1 MTKGLVGVE
10 LLCECLVPRAVVAIL
25 DAFHFDL
32 SEATSLNERE
42 QLQASLDRGGGR
54 EKLELGTEKHLQK
67 LSKEEGKDEMEEEE
81 EGGDREEGE
90 EMDVEQK
97 VDSEVVDNSRV
108 KQALAQ
114 KIHKTIVSSILPSLQ
129 AVLTK
134 RVRVY
139 HF

>member
-1 MTKGLVGVE
+1 M
-10 LLCECLVPRAVVAIL
+10 AIL

-32 SEATSLNERE
+32 SEATPLNERE
-42 QLQASLDRGGGR
+42 QLQASLDTGGER
-54 EKLELGTEKHLQK
+54 KKLELGTEKHSQK
-67 LSKEEGKDEMEEEE
+67 LSKEEGEMEGGE
-81 EGGDREEGE
+81 EGEDREEGE

-97 VDSEVVDNSRV
+97 LVADNSRV

-139 HF
+139 RF

>member
-1 MTKGLVGVE
+1 MREFQLFCGY
-10 LLCECLVPRAVVAIL
+10 LVPRAVVAIL

-32 SEATSLNERE
+32 SEATPLNERE
-42 QLQASLDRGGGR
+42 RSRASLDAGGGR
-54 EKLELGTEKHLQK
+54 EKLEGTGKHSRE
-67 LSKEEGKDEMEEEE
+67 LSKEGRKDETEGEE
-81 EGGDREEGE
+81 EGEDREEGE
-90 EMDVEQK
+90 EMDMDQK
-97 VDSEVVDNSRV
+97 DPEVADNSRA

-134 RVRVY
+134 RVKGY

>member
-1 MTKGLVGVE
+1 MREFQLVCGY
-10 LLCECLVPRAVVAIL
+10 LVPRAVVAIL

-32 SEATSLNERE
+32 SEATPLNERE
-42 QLQASLDRGGGR
+42 RSRASLDAGGGR
-54 EKLELGTEKHLQK
+54 EKLEGTGKHSRE
-67 LSKEEGKDEMEEEE
+67 LSNEGRKDETEGEE
-81 EGGDREEGE
+81 EGEDREEGE
-90 EMDVEQK
+90 EMDMDQK
-97 VDSEVVDNSRV
+97 DPEVADNSRV

-134 RVRVY
+134 RVKAY